1 MFKVFRSW
9 LDHFFADEQALL
21 LVVLLAVGLT
31 AILMFGSTLAPV
43 ITSMILAYLTLGLVQ
58 WLERFGVKHLLAVWG
73 IYSLFIALL
82 ITFVFIVLPLL
93 WHQATDLLSNLPLML
108 EKLMDLFML
117 LPERYPELV
126 SGNQIKQLADA
137 AMAEIGNAGQLLV
150 TFSLAS
156 IGQSL
161 TWLVFLVL
169 VPILVFFFLK
179 DGHMMVRWFTAFLP
193 IKRNILS
200 HVWLEMDQQIANYV
214 RGKVVEIGIV
224 GSATY
229 LAFLWLDLNYAALLA
244 VIVVF
249 YTASSGAKAAITGI
263 RMVTG
268 SERATKIIRFQGVSI
283 LMTALLILAVWILG
297 ALQLMAS
304 FITENEGYI
313 AFDLAQ
319 GLSDIASRLWLGK
332 GLACFAIFYM
342 IIALSLHG
350 RIKGNR
356 AKAAGAAAGGTIL
369 EQTL

>member
-1 MFKVFRSW
+1 
-9 LDHFFADEQALL
+9 
-21 LVVLLAVGLT
+21 
-31 AILMFGSTLAPV
+31 
-43 ITSMILAYLTLGLVQ
+43 
-58 WLERFGVKHLLAVWG
+58 
-73 IYSLFIALL
+73 
-82 ITFVFIVLPLL
+82 
-93 WHQATDLLSNLPLML
+93 ML

-244 VIVVF
+244 VIVGLSVLIPYIGATLVTIPVALIGYVQWGVSTEF
-249 YTASSGAKAAITGI
+249 YTLIIVYGIIQAIDGNVLVPLLFSEAVNLHPVAI
-263 RMVTG
+263 IVAVLFFG
-268 SERATKIIRFQGVSI
+268 SLWGLWGV
-283 LMTALLILAVWILG
+283 
-297 ALQLMAS
+297 
-304 FITENEGYI
+304 F
-313 AFDLAQ
+313 
-319 GLSDIASRLWLGK
+319 
-332 GLACFAIFYM
+332 FAIPL
-342 IIALSLHG
+342 ATL
-350 RIKGNR
+350 IKAVMN
-356 AKAAGAAAGGTIL
+356 AWPKKL
-369 EQTL
+369 LVD

>member
-1 MFKVFRSW
+1 MFKVFRAW

-244 VIVVF
+244 VIVGLSVLIPYIGATLVTIPVALIGYVQWGVSTEF
-249 YTASSGAKAAITGI
+249 YTLIIVYGIIQAIDGNVLVPLLFSEAVNLHPVAI
-263 RMVTG
+263 IVAVLFFG
-268 SERATKIIRFQGVSI
+268 SLWGLWGV
-283 LMTALLILAVWILG
+283 
-297 ALQLMAS
+297 
-304 FITENEGYI
+304 F
-313 AFDLAQ
+313 
-319 GLSDIASRLWLGK
+319 
-332 GLACFAIFYM
+332 FAIPL
-342 IIALSLHG
+342 ATL
-350 RIKGNR
+350 IKAVMN
-356 AKAAGAAAGGTIL
+356 AWPKKL
-369 EQTL
+369 LVD